1 MIANP
6 SISADDLM
14 LATLYPAP
22 FSRENWIFELKYD
35 GFRCLVR
42 KLGSRVELLSRN
54 GKPLNRSFPDIA
66 AAIERLPGS
75 FVWDAELT
83 VDEVT
88 GRSSFERLQLRA
100 RTSMAMRVREAARLH
115 PARLYVFD
123 LLAAGA
129 RDLREL
135 PLIQRKEMLRDTF
148 DDAAALI
155 YVTGVVAA
163 GAWVFE
169 QAVRHDF
176 EGMIGKR
183 LDSPYQ
189 RGRSNY
195 WHKVKNQGYSRPAA
209 LGWGRNVG

>member
-1 MIANP
+1 MNIIPVIN
-6 SISADDLM
+6 SEDLM
-14 LATLYPAP
+14 LATPHPAP

-42 KLGSRVELLSRN
+42 KVGSRVELLSRN
-54 GKPLNRSFPDIA
+54 GKPLNRSFPDVV

-83 VDEVT
+83 VDEPT
-88 GRSSFERLQLRA
+88 GRSSFGRLQLRA
-100 RTSMAMRVREAARLH
+100 RMSMAMRVRAAAKLH
-115 PARLYVFD
+115 PARLYIFD
-123 LLAAGA
+123 LLAAGDQ
-129 RDLREL
+129 DLREL

-148 DDAAALI
+148 DDTAILVYI
-155 YVTGVVAA
+155 TGILSA

-169 QAVRHDF
+169 QAASNDF
-176 EGMIGKR
+176 EGMVGKR

-195 WHKVKNQGYSRPAA
+195 WHKVKNQDYSRLAA
-209 LGWGRNVG
+209 LGWGRK